1 MGFILAIQAI
11 VSFFLSFF
19 VLSCGYMH
27 GCDHIVINIGEFS
40 KKSPLLPINH
50 LVRYNVFTG

>member
-1 MGFILAIQAI
+1 MNLFARVDFILAIQAI

-27 GCDHIVINIGEFS
+27 GCDHIVIDIGGFS
-40 KKSPLLPINH
+40 EKSPI
-50 LVRYNVFTG
+50 TKCQ